1 MKIDLN
7 DILKLLNDIIEVYR
21 NCTVENENMR
31 LDIAIDEQD
40 VKKLELLVYAL
51 NNNHF
56 TTSILNIE
64 LQIIQ
69 DFFTKNS

>member
-7 DILKLLNDIIEVYR
+7 DILKLLCDIIEVYR

-31 LDIAIDEQD
+31 LNIAIDEQD
-40 VKKLELLVYAL
+40 VKKLELLAFTL

-56 TTSILNIE
+56 IASNINIE
-64 LQIIQ
+64 LRIIQ
-69 DFFTKNS
+69 NFFKNN